1 MRDYGKPEPYF
12 GTAPEA
18 LLQGFAYFPE
28 HEIHVLSCLQ
38 QPVTSPSKLGPNIWY
53 HGLEVPKLG
62 WLRTAYQGC
71 IRAVRKR
78 LKQIQPHI
86 VHGQGTER
94 DCSVSAVFSGFPN
107 VVTIHGNMTELARLF
122 RKPVGS
128 YGWLAARLEDFTL
141 KRTAGVFCN
150 SGYTENLVRR
160 RYVRTWR
167 VPNAL
172 REQFFELSD
181 PSAVPPKCTILN
193 VGVIGLRKRQLELLD
208 RLADL
213 HGQGLKFQVQFIGRA
228 DPNDPYCI
236 AFLKAIEE
244 AATQGYAQYLGSK
257 STSELIASFDAS
269 AGLIHFPS
277 EESFGLVVAE
287 GLARG
292 IKLFGANVG
301 GIKEIAA
308 GISGT
313 ELFDPQDWS
322 GLISAVK
329 NWLASG
335 YSRLPA
341 ARLVMESRYHSRT
354 IAERHLQIY
363 RDVLGMPSA
372 AIKSDEAESPIPQQ

>member
-1 MRDYGKPEPYF
+1 
-12 GTAPEA
+12 
-18 LLQGFAYFPE
+18 
-28 HEIHVLSCLQ
+28 
-38 QPVTSPSKLGPNIWY
+38 
-53 HGLEVPKLG
+53 LG
-62 WLRTAYQGC
+62 WLRTGYQGC
-71 IRAVRKR
+71 IRAVRKQ

-94 DCSVSAVFSGFPN
+94 DCTISAVFSGFPN
-107 VVTIHGNMTELARLF
+107 VVTIHGNMAELARLF

-160 RYVRTWR
+160 RHVRTWK

-172 REQFFELSD
+172 REQFFERTAS
-181 PSAVPPKCTILN
+181 SAVSPRCAVLN
-193 VGVIGLRKRQLELLD
+193 VGVIGPRKRQLELLG
-208 RLADL
+208 RLANL
-213 HGQGLKFQVQFIGRA
+213 HGQGLEFEVQFIGRA

-244 AATQGYAQYLGSK
+244 ASAKGYARYLGSK
-257 STSELIASFDAS
+257 STGELIASFDAS

-308 GISGT
+308 GVSGA
-313 ELFDPQDWS
+313 ELFDAQDWS

-329 NWLASG
+329 HWLASG

-341 ARLVMESRYHSRT
+341 ARLVMESRYHPRT
-354 IAERHLQIY
+354 IAEQHLQIY
-363 RDVLGMPSA
+363 REVLGMPSA
-372 AIKSDEAESPIPQQ
+372 AIKPDEAESAISQQ